1 VHGVVAGR
9 IHPGSGALKGSIMI
23 PERAKITGLVLA
35 GGRGS
40 RMGGEDKGLIPF
52 RGRPMAEYAVDVLR
66 QVAGQVLIS
75 ANRNLEVYAR
85 FGCPVVADAS
95 ADFDGPLAGL
105 LAAMKAAQ
113 TPYLL
118 SVPCDAPLLDAR
130 YLLRLCETLAKEG
143 AEVCVADDG
152 SRIHP
157 VFALIDVS
165 LATDLEAYLCAGE
178 RKVQAWLRRHR
189 LALADFRDC
198 PERLANI
205 NSQEDLSRLEAGA
218 GP

>member
-1 VHGVVAGR
+1 
-9 IHPGSGALKGSIMI
+9 MI
-23 PERAKITGLVLA
+23 PARAKITGVVLA

-52 RGRPMAEYAVDVLR
+52 RGRPMAEYALDALR

-85 FGCPVVADAS
+85 FGCPVVVDAS

-113 TPYLL
+113 TPFLL
-118 SVPCDAPLLDAR
+118 SVPCDAPLLEAR
-130 YLLRLCETLAKEG
+130 YLLRLCETFAKEG

-152 SRIHP
+152 NRLHP
-157 VFALIDVS
+157 VVALIDVS
-165 LATDLEAYLCAGE
+165 LAPDLESYLCPGE

-189 LALADFRDC
+189 LALADYRDC

-205 NSQEDLSRLEAGA
+205 NSPDDLSRLEAGV